1 MKGPSCSFQTII
13 RSFKLL
19 FGTVPTKSFKNV
31 TIYWG
36 RPVMEMAQV
45 WKKAFICSLIAV
57 LFHGMC
63 SGFYYGIYDVLSR
76 LCISKHA
83 FTVGTFGRCL
93 SVIRH
98 WNEDIGDDNIQ
109 QRKAKHS
116 SSSGSHFWRSYGRF
130 GGFTR
135 HSFYPSHT
143 SSFTVC
149 CKPTT

>member
-1 MKGPSCSFQTII
+1 
-13 RSFKLL
+13 
-19 FGTVPTKSFKNV
+19 
-31 TIYWG
+31 
-36 RPVMEMAQV
+36 MEMAPV

-116 SSSGSHFWRSYGRF
+116 SSSVSHF
-130 GGFTR
+130 
-135 HSFYPSHT
+135 
-143 SSFTVC
+143 
-149 CKPTT
+149 